1 MTGERA
7 AGPAVTAIVPAYNA
21 QRHLGETL
29 DSLLAQRGVE
39 LSVIVVDDRSTDG
52 TADLVRRY
60 ADADSRVRYVAT
72 PRNCGGPAGPR
83 NLGVNMAT
91 TDWVAFCDADD
102 VWHPDKLGAQMAC
115 ATQTGADLV
124 CTRIRSFRD
133 GVRLPE
139 LPPPQLSPVHVRR
152 IGLWR
157 MLLKNQV
164 ATSSLMCKRSMVIE
178 AGGFNTARDM
188 IAVEDYDLWLRL
200 MSSRDAV
207 LVRVEEP
214 LVSYRVLANSL
225 SASKWKQALK
235 IMRVHRSIFALK
247 GWQVIF
253 PLLAPFLITCYISSW
268 LYARRQLAR

>member
-1 MTGERA
+1 MIEEVA
-7 AGPAVTAIVPAYNA
+7 AGPAVTVIVPAYNA
-21 QRHLGETL
+21 QRHLAETL
-29 DSLLAQRGVE
+29 DSLLAQRGVG
-39 LSVIVVDDRSTDG
+39 LSVIVVDDRSTDR
-52 TADLVRRY
+52 TADLVHRY
-60 ADADSRVRYVAT
+60 AAADPRIRYVAT

-91 TDWVAFCDADD
+91 TEWVAFCDADD
-102 VWHPDKLGAQMAC
+102 VWHPDKVRAQFAC
-115 ATQTGADLV
+115 VDQTGADLV

-139 LPPPQLSPVHVRR
+139 LPSPPLAPVQARR

-164 ATSSLMCKRSMVIE
+164 ATSSLMCKRLMLIE

-188 IAVEDYDLWLRL
+188 VAVEDYDLWLRV
-200 MSSRDAV
+200 MSVRDAV

-214 LVSYRVLANSL
+214 LVSYRVLADSL
-225 SASKWKQALK
+225 SSSKWKQALK

-247 GWQVIF
+247 GWQAVF